1 MSDASAAG
9 AGLLGCSGGR
19 TVKATKLISWVLAV
33 GFAAAPAL
41 AQTTIKFATLAPE
54 GSVWM
59 KALRRGAAELKEK
72 SGGAVLLKIYPGGVS
87 GDEVES
93 VRKMRL

>member
-1 MSDASAAG
+1 M
-9 AGLLGCSGGR
+9 
-19 TVKATKLISWVLAV
+19 KATRLISWVLAA
-33 GFAAAPAL
+33 GLAAPAL

-72 SGGAVLLKIYPGGVS
+72 SAGAVLLKIYPGGVS
-87 GDEVES
+87 GE
-93 VRKMRL
+93 